1 MSGRA
6 RSTADNMATGNP
18 SNDDPRKDRYQYND
32 IGPFKSIL
40 HTLVLSG
47 PGKKKVKIDMR
58 DCDIMIGAN
67 LDEST
72 VRLLHLRNVREDTVT
87 EAKTAIQQLLDELKA
102 RDDSTGSP
110 LTRSG
115 CIDREHVDD
124 EVHEGVR
131 KFLYTQAEE
140 RGLDFDWDESGY
152 SRWGLRSCG
161 DQTYFTCRWRKTGYW
176 ETGGGTRRPWFDEG
190 EKLLKE
196 SS

>member
-1 MSGRA
+1 
-6 RSTADNMATGNP
+6 MATGNP

-40 HTLVLSG
+40 HTLVLNG
-47 PGKKKVKIDMR
+47 PGKKKTKIDMR
-58 DCDIMIGAN
+58 DCDIMVAVG

-72 VRLLHLRNVREDTVT
+72 VRLLHLRNVREDTAI
-87 EAKTAIQQLLDELKA
+87 EAKAVIKQLLDELKA

-115 CIDREHVDD
+115 CIDREHAGD
-124 EVHEGVR
+124 EVHEDIR
-131 KFLYTQAEE
+131 QFLYAQAEE
-140 RGLDFDWDESGY
+140 RGLDLDWDESDY
-152 SRWGLRSCG
+152 SRRMLRSCG
-161 DQTYFTCRWRKTGYW
+161 DQTFFTCRWPKAGYW
-176 ETGGGTRRPWFDEG
+176 ETGGNTRVPWFDEG